1 MFQQG
6 LNAGNHNRIFM
17 GEGKVINDVKK
28 KSLASLFASIL
39 SFIYTYENAHK
50 TTGVYTA
57 LYMKLRR
64 S

>member
-6 LNAGNHNRIFM
+6 LNAGNHNWIFM
-17 GEGKVINDVKK
+17 GYVKVINDVKK
-28 KSLASLFASIL
+28 KSLDSFFASIL

-50 TTGVYTA
+50 TIGVYAT
-57 LYMKLRR
+57 LYIKLRR